1 MPCVPD
7 EAGRVLQPSA
17 AIAHGKTSVGRL
29 AGCKHDGVV
38 LHASSP
44 TEGRDAFDGELR
56 RLGSHWA
63 RFWAGCDPLSA
74 ADDVRARLDA
84 AVAAWD
90 LDGVEVLAGGVVA
103 LVCGARRHGEPVV
116 VKVHPRVTG
125 AEALRFEGDALA
137 FWAHT
142 GAVAGLYDRRDD
154 GFTVLLER
162 LMPGLR
168 LEAVGLGVVG
178 CLSQMGRLAARL
190 HSAGPP
196 PAEWDLP
203 GSTPGPT
210 ASAHPVVR
218 AALDRLGDADPTS
231 HEALLHGD
239 LHARNVLLHGTAWR
253 VIDPHG
259 QRGDRH
265 AEVWPLL
272 EASTAFPAEREG
284 DGRLAWTW
292 VEAYAGAAEM
302 DAERVAAWAS
312 LLARAQAYGY
322 DAGTH
327 CDDEERAWA
336 AGLHR
341 LADALSR

>member
-1 MPCVPD
+1 M
-7 EAGRVLQPSA
+7 
-17 AIAHGKTSVGRL
+17 
-29 AGCKHDGVV
+29 
-38 LHASSP
+38 
-44 TEGRDAFDGELR
+44 
-56 RLGSHWA
+56 
-63 RFWAGCDPLSA
+63 
-74 ADDVRARLDA
+74 
-84 AVAAWD
+84 AAWD